1 MSKVTKF
8 AIILASTG
16 QAVLDKRA
24 EAVLKAAKNAMKK
37 KLDGLNDKKDDL
49 ELQILNLTDLSV
61 ETKDSLRPGDK
72 NFNPTAW
79 VDQLCGLTLDLE
91 LLEQEI
97 EVVESVNAEY
107 FTEVEAE
114 ETKA

>member
-8 AIILASTG
+8 ATILASTG

-24 EAVLKAAKNAMKK
+24 EAVLKGAKNAMKK

-72 NFNPTAW
+72 NFNPTQW
-79 VDQLCGLTLDLE
+79 VDQLCSLTLELE
-91 LLEQEI
+91 LLNQEI
-97 EVVESVNAEY
+97 EITENVAEEY
-107 FTEVEAE
+107 FVEKEVAEAN
-114 ETKA
+114 